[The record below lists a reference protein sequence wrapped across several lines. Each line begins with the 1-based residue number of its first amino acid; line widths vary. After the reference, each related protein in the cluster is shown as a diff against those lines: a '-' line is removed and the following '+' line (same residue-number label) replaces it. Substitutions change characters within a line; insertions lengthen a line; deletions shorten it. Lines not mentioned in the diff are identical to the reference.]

1 MAQKLTRTKGIKT
14 MIIEKL
20 ATMFLVSSTLICL
33 CTGCTDSAHSAP
45 AVKEPVIFIG
55 GGTIDDHVASI
66 LLLTMDNMD
75 YRGNITTNSDC
86 LYSYAMQN
94 QWKVQSYINTTSY
107 PITLSEARGWNPF
120 PMDYRKDSIKVYNS
134 AILKGYSDNPLWPS
148 SYTSG
153 ERFLKE
159 QLTRAIAENNPVTLL
174 ITDPFTPLSTVLK
187 EDRTLEK
194 GIKRVIWMGGAI
206 DVPGNLDPNTLP
218 AELANPK
225 AEWNAYWDPYSVDW
239 IFKNTSF
246 PLIVF
251 PLDVTDQAKLT
262 TEFMTSLKAQGPAFR
277 YSNLV
282 LGLYSLVEGQP
293 YFEMWNSLTSVY
305 LARPDIFDPPVSM
318 RLAIETEGYMQGSIT
333 RNANGREAGVILN
346 IKDKKAF
353 YDYVIAQLRRN

>member
-1 MAQKLTRTKGIKT
+1 MGNI
-14 MIIEKL
+14 
-20 ATMFLVSSTLICL
+20 
-33 CTGCTDSAHSAP
+33 
-45 AVKEPVIFIG
+45 
-55 GGTIDDHVASI
+55 
-66 LLLTMDNMD
+66 D

-86 LYSYAMQN
+86 IYSYAMQN
-94 QWKVQSYINTTSY
+94 QWKVQSYINRTSS

-120 PMDYRKDSIKVYNS
+120 PMNYRKDSIKVYNS
-134 AILKGYSDNPLWPS
+134 AILRGYSDNPQWPS
-148 SYTSG
+148 SYISG
-153 ERFLKE
+153 ESFLKE

-187 EDRTLEK
+187 ENRRLER

-206 DVPGNLDPNTLP
+206 DVPGNLDPNTIP
-218 AELANPK
+218 PELANPK
-225 AEWNAYWDPYSVDW
+225 AEWNAYWDPYAVDW

-246 PLIVF
+246 PLILF

-262 TEFMTSLKAQGPAFR
+262 TEFMAALKAQGPAFR

-333 RNANGREAGVILN
+333 RNANGREASVILN
-346 IKDKKAF
+346 IKDKNAF

>member
-1 MAQKLTRTKGIKT
+1 
-14 MIIEKL
+14 MIIKKL
-20 ATMFLVSSTLICL
+20 AALLLVLSTLICL
-33 CTGCTDSAHSAP
+33 CSGCTDSAYSAP
-45 AVKEPVIFIG
+45 VVKEPVVFIG

-66 LLLTMDNMD
+66 LLITMDNVD

-86 LYSYAMQN
+86 LYSYAMQS
-94 QWKVQSYINTTSY
+94 QWKVQSYINAASY

-120 PMDYRKDSIKVYNS
+120 PMEYRKDSIKVYNS
-134 AILKGYSDNPLWPS
+134 AILRGYPDNPLWPS
-148 SYTSG
+148 SYSSG

-159 QLTRAIAENNPVTLL
+159 QLARAIAKNNPVTLL
-174 ITDPFTPLSTVLK
+174 ITEPFTPLSTVLK

-218 AELANPK
+218 VELANPK
-225 AEWNAYWDPYSVDW
+225 AEWNAYWDPYAVDW

-262 TEFMTSLKAQGPAFR
+262 PEFMTALKAQGAAFR

-282 LGLYSLVEGQP
+282 LGLYTLVEGQP
-293 YFEMWNSLTSVY
+293 YFEMWNTLTSVY
-305 LARPDIFDPPVSM
+305 LARPDIFDAPVSM
-318 RLAIETEGYMQGSIT
+318 RLAIETEGSM
-333 RNANGREAGVILN
+333 
-346 IKDKKAF
+346 
-353 YDYVIAQLRRN
+353 

>member
-1 MAQKLTRTKGIKT
+1 
-14 MIIEKL
+14 MIFRKIAAL
-20 ATMFLVSSTLICL
+20 FFGFPIMMCL
-33 CTGCTDSAHSAP
+33 CPGCTDSAHSAP
-45 AVKEPVIFIG
+45 AAKEPVVFMS

-66 LLLTMDNMD
+66 LLFTMDGMD
-75 YRGNITTNSDC
+75 YRGSITTNSDC

-94 QWKVQSYINTTSY
+94 QWKVQSYVNTASY

-120 PMDYRKDSIKVYNS
+120 PMEYRKDSIKVYNS
-134 AILKGYSDNPLWPS
+134 AILTGYADNPQWPAA
-148 SYTSG
+148 YISG
-153 ERFLKE
+153 ERFLRE

-174 ITDPFTPLSTVLK
+174 ITNPLTPLSTVLK
-187 EDRTLEK
+187 EDRALEK
-194 GIKRVIWMGGAI
+194 GIRRVIWMGGAI
-206 DVPGNLDPNTLP
+206 NVAGNLDPNTLP

-225 AEWNAYWDPYSVDW
+225 AEWNAYWDPYAVDW

-262 TEFMTSLKAQGPAFR
+262 PEFMTSLKTQGPLFR

-305 LARPDIFDPPVSM
+305 LARPDIFDAPVSM
-318 RLAIETEGYMQGSIT
+318 RLVIETEGYMQGSIT
-333 RNANGREAGVILN
+333 QNANGRQASVILN
-346 IKDKKAF
+346 IKDKNAF